1 MGVCGSLRFFVGLQG
16 FSAETVEE
24 MNYGGVGERWGET
37 VGQAFAGADGHKGGF
52 LKGSKMP

>member
-1 MGVCGSLRFFVGLQG
+1 MGVCGSLRFFVGLQR

-24 MNYGGVGERWGET
+24 MVYRGVGERWGET
-37 VGQAFAGADGHKGGF
+37 VGQAFAGADGHKGGL